1 VAAVG
6 VSTDSLGNKKYS
18 IAHVVNADVDRAIT
32 DGESEGFIK
41 MAIDKKGRIV
51 GATIVGPR
59 AGETLSELTLAVRLG
74 LRTRDLASTIHPYPT
89 YSDAPWKITIADV
102 RERLQAP
109 PILSLLKLLRRI
121 SRARLP
127 R

>member
-1 VAAVG
+1 M
-6 VSTDSLGNKKYS
+6 
-18 IAHVVNADVDRAIT
+18 NADVDRAIT
-32 DGESEGFIK
+32 DGDSEGFTK
-41 MAIDKKGRIV
+41 MAIDKKGRII

-59 AGETLSELTLAVRLG
+59 AGETLAELTLAVRLG

-89 YSDAPWKITIADV
+89 YSDAPWKVTIADV
-102 RERLQAP
+102 RERFRAP
-109 PILSLLKLLRRI
+109 PLPMLFKILRRI